1 MRFGVA
7 LTPSTMLPLGT
18 PLPWESMA
26 QGLTPVVG
34 GPLPDPLALAETP
47 VLVVFLC
54 PHCPFVKHIEPELTR
69 LHQDFGDQ
77 VAFVAIRSNSLTT
90 HPQDGPTEMGHQA
103 ASQGWRFPYLED
115 DSQAVARAFQAA
127 CTPDLYLFDGRHR
140 LVYRGQL
147 DGSRPGNAVPLDG
160 RDLRAALK
168 AVLAGEVPT
177 EEQVPSIGCNIK
189 WHPGQEPDWARGQQQ
204 RGPRSP
210 A

>member
-18 PLPWESMA
+18 PLPWEAMG

-34 GPLPDPLALAETP
+34 GPLPDPQALAETP

-90 HPQDGPTEMGHQA
+90 HPQDGPNGMTSQA
-103 ASQGWRFPYLED
+103 RENGWRFPYLAD
-115 DSQAVARAFQAA
+115 DSQAIAKSFQAA
-127 CTPDLYLFDGRHR
+127 CTPDLYLFDGRHTLR
-140 LVYRGQL
+140 YRGQL
-147 DGSRPGNAVPLDG
+147 DGSRPANSVPLDG
-160 RDLRAALK
+160 HDLRAALQ
-168 AVLAGEVPT
+168 AVVSGQPPSL
-177 EEQVPSIGCNIK
+177 EQVPSIGCNIK
-189 WHPGQEPDWARGQQQ
+189 WHPGQAPPWA
-204 RGPRSP
+204 
-210 A
+210 

>member
-34 GPLPDPLALAETP
+34 GPLPDPQALAETP

-90 HPQDGPTEMGHQA
+90 HP
-103 ASQGWRFPYLED
+103 
-115 DSQAVARAFQAA
+115 
-127 CTPDLYLFDGRHR
+127 
-140 LVYRGQL
+140 
-147 DGSRPGNAVPLDG
+147 
-160 RDLRAALK
+160 
-168 AVLAGEVPT
+168 
-177 EEQVPSIGCNIK
+177 
-189 WHPGQEPDWARGQQQ
+189 
-204 RGPRSP
+204 
-210 A
+210 